1 MISSPIESIESNQ
14 CARARPPME
23 NVGSHFLGK
32 LSDDWEINSH
42 TDFSELLVD
51 HKSKD
56 SHLGGAAVVELD
68 GTLGEL
74 GLGIKGVPSE
84 VDESVTEVTNEFVTG
99 VRNITHEGAFEES
112 NEGNHLDN
120 SGGWD
125 GIRSDDGGDSVRE
138 GVEGVT
144 RVVNVSWEVD
154 TTTGG
159 DLSEESKLT
168 DTSVLDLDVTE
179 TVELFLVTIGDKS
192 QRIEESKRGLGTKLV
207 LKGVEGRSLGGRLG
221 WSESNSGGEEGGDDD
236 RFHCRLFI

>member
-56 SHLGGAAVVELD
+56 SHLGGASIVELD

-84 VDESVTEVTNEFVTG
+84 VDESVTEVTNEFIAGSFNVL
-99 VRNITHEGAFEES
+99 HEGKFQKS
-112 NEGNHLDN
+112 NEEEHLGET
-120 SGGWD
+120 SSRD
-125 GIRSDDGGDSVRE
+125 GIWSDKGGNTVRV
-138 GVEGVT
+138 GLEGVT
-144 RVVNVSWEVD
+144 RHVNVSWKVD